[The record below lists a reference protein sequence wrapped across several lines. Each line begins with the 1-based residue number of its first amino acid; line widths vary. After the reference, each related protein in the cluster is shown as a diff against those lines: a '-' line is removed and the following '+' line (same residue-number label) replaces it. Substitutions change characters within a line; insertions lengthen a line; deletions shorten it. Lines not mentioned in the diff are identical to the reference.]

1 MRWIPLL
8 LALFVLSGCGS
19 DASDDSQSVSQDV
32 GAEDAGSLTETPQT
46 AKTGQAVKDRG
57 GDKRP
62 VADGQPTGD
71 AAAASQDAD
80 TSGQLV
86 AQAEVHIRRGLPGPA
101 IESLSQA
108 IGVDPDN
115 SRAYALRAGVYVA
128 LGENANALADF
139 SAAIRLNPQNAKLY
153 NARGFF
159 FMARQQLDRAEADF
173 NQAIRL
179 DAQFKQGLNNRGLVK
194 LARGEFEAA
203 VTDFDLALAVDREYL
218 DARNN
223 RGYAKLR
230 LGQHDAA
237 IADFDKAI
245 SADKSYHNAHN
256 NRGLAHY
263 QKEDYAA
270 AVDDF
275 TRAIE
280 LQRFDSKYYRHRRE
294 ALIKLDRTQE
304 ALQDAEQLVW
314 LQNLIT
320 LNKKVVRAPRDVSL
334 YLDRAAFYFK
344 ANETEMA
351 IKDLNLAQR
360 LSPGNPVV
368 LTRRAIVWAAMEMY
382 RNAVN
387 DSSESIRIQPSQ
399 QAFSIRGDAYLELG
413 ETRKAID
420 DYEKAKRI
428 DATVA
433 EAYLR
438 HSKDLEQ
445 QGDQDAA
452 QKALQQAYLFDPT
465 LKQQ

>member
-8 LALFVLSGCGS
+8 LALIVLAGCGS
-19 DASDDSQSVSQDV
+19 DATDAPQAVSQDASSE
-32 GAEDAGSLTETPQT
+32 GATSPVETQTTQGSQAGQV
-46 AKTGQAVKDRG
+46 QD
-57 GDKRP
+57 
-62 VADGQPTGD
+62 TGD
-71 AAAASQDAD
+71 NRPISADQSTADVAGASQAAS

-128 LGENANALADF
+128 VGENANALADF
-139 SAAIRLNPQNAKLY
+139 SAAIRLNPQDAKLH

-159 FMARQQLDRAEADF
+159 FMARRQLDRAETDF
-173 NQAIRL
+173 NQAVRL
-179 DAQFKQGLNNRGLVK
+179 DARFKQALNNRGLVK
-194 LARGEFEAA
+194 LARGDFEAA
-203 VTDFDLALAVDREYL
+203 VTDFDLALTRDPGYL
-218 DARNN
+218 DAQNN

-230 LGQHDAA
+230 MGQHAAA
-237 IADFDKAI
+237 IADFDTAI
-245 SADKSYHNAHN
+245 AADKSYHNAHN

-270 AVDDF
+270 AVRDF

-294 ALIKLDRTQE
+294 ALIKMDRTAE
-304 ALQDAEQLVW
+304 ALQDAEKLVW
-314 LQNLIT
+314 LQNLAT
-320 LNKKVVRAPRDVSL
+320 LNKKVVRAPRDLDV
-334 YLDRAAFYFK
+334 YLDRAGFYFK
-344 ANETEMA
+344 ANEVEMA

-360 LSPGNPVV
+360 LSPGNPIV
-368 LTRRAIVWAAMEMY
+368 LTRRAAVWTAMEMY

-387 DSSESIRIQPSQ
+387 DSSESIRIKPSQ

-438 HSKDLEQ
+438 HSKDLEK
-445 QGDQDAA
+445 QGR
-452 QKALQQAYLFDPT
+452 
-465 LKQQ
+465 